1 MNPGHHLGFQRVIF
15 DCDSTLV
22 TVEGIDELA
31 RLKGRA
37 GHIAELT
44 RRAMEGLM
52 PLEQVYAERLNLLRP
67 TRAELA
73 EVGRC
78 YRRALAPEAAGVV
91 AALQHAGVEVFIV
104 SGGLLDA
111 VLHLAAYLKV
121 PAAHVRAVAVE
132 LDQLQGEWWDYTR
145 RRFAGN
151 SAERYL
157 NFAPTPLAESNGKT
171 EVVRELSASRRAM
184 LVGDGATDLAAKE
197 AVRLFVGFGGVTRRE
212 SVAAGAEV
220 FIDGPGLAPVLPLA
234 LSRAGAG
241 KLAGTSFE
249 AVLASGREALMRGR
263 VHFRKH
269 ALRERVLRA
278 HAAAETTEGII
289 KL

>member
-1 MNPGHHLGFQRVIF
+1 MNPGRHLGFQRVIF

-22 TVEGIDELA
+22 RIEGIDELA
-31 RLKGRA
+31 RLKGQA

-52 PLEQVYAERLNLLRP
+52 PLEQVCAERLNRLRP

-73 EVGRC
+73 EVGRR
-78 YRRALAPEAAGVV
+78 YRRALVPEAAEVV

-111 VLHLAAYLKV
+111 VLDLAAYLKV

-132 LDQLQGEWWDYTR
+132 LDQLQGEWWDYAR
-145 RRFAGN
+145 HRFAGN
-151 SAERYL
+151 PAERYL
-157 NFAPTPLAESNGKT
+157 NFAPSPLAASSGKT
-171 EVVRELSASRRAM
+171 EVVRELSAGRRVM

-197 AVRLFVGFGGVTRRE
+197 VVRLFVGFGGVTRRE

-241 KLAGTSFE
+241 RLAGTPFE
-249 AVLASGREALMRGR
+249 PVLASGREALVRGR
-263 VHFRKH
+263 VRFRKH

-289 KL
+289 NL